1 MKIRSNYVSN
11 SSSSS
16 FIIAYD
22 EKFFGDLEKIF
33 KQHYL
38 GDSKIYPYE
47 ETDKFF
53 TYYDYDKDA
62 EFINDIREAMNKAES
77 EGKAVRYISLD
88 YDHIYLIDV
97 LKQIN
102 DNNGADKLKIIYD
115 GGDN

>member
-1 MKIRSNYVSN
+1 MKIRTNYVSN

-22 EKFFGDLEKIF
+22 EKFFGDLEEIF
-33 KQHYL
+33 KRYYL
-38 GDSKIYPYE
+38 GDSKMYPYE

-53 TYYDYDKDA
+53 TYYDDEKFIKDLK
-62 EFINDIREAMNKAES
+62 EEMNKAES

-88 YDHIYLIDV
+88 NDHAYLIHV
-97 LKQIN
+97 LKRIS

-115 GGDN
+115 GDV

>member
-1 MKIRSNYVSN
+1 MKIRTNYVSN

-38 GDSKIYPYE
+38 GESKIYPYE

-53 TYYDYDKDA
+53 TYYDDEKFIKDIK
-62 EFINDIREAMNKAES
+62 EEMHKAAN

-88 YDHIYLIDV
+88 YDHAYLINV

-115 GGDN
+115 GGDD